1 MKKVAINGFGRIG
14 RASLKIILDKH
25 KNFEVVAINDLGDLN
40 NLAYLLRFDTAQ
52 GRYNKKVSVS
62 GSNLIVGTK
71 KIPFFSEKEPEKL
84 PWKKLKV
91 DVVLE
96 CTGVFTK
103 KEDASKHIQAG
114 AKQVIIS
121 APSKSEGVITVVRGV
136 NEKLAKGQK
145 VIANAS
151 CTTNCTAPVM
161 SVLDQA
167 FGVEKALLTTIH
179 AVTASQRTVDLPVA
193 KDWREGRS
201 VIGNMIPTSTGAAKA
216 TALTLPQLSE
226 KFDGVSVRVPVVCGS
241 LIDVVALLKK
251 NVTVEQVNE
260 AFKKFAKK
268 PQFKNL
274 LEVSEHDE
282 LVSSD
287 IVNTTASAI
296 VDLAFTR
303 VVDGNLVKIMAWYDN
318 EWGYSNRLVEMIAYI

>member
-1 MKKVAINGFGRIG
+1 MKKIAINGFGRIG
-14 RASLKIILDKH
+14 RATLKIILEKH
-25 KNFEVVAINDLGDLN
+25 KNFQVVGINDLGDLN

-52 GRYNKKVSVS
+52 GRYDKKVSVS
-62 GSNLIVGTK
+62 GSNLVVGSK

-103 KEDASKHIQAG
+103 KEDASRHLKAG

-121 APSKSEGVITVVRGV
+121 APSKSEGVVTVVRGV
-136 NEKLAKGQK
+136 NEKQAKGQK
-145 VIANAS
+145 VVANAS

-161 SVLDQA
+161 SVLDQV
-167 FGVEKALLTTIH
+167 FGVEKALLTTVH
-179 AVTASQRTVDLPVA
+179 AVTASQRTVDLSVA

-201 VIGNMIPTSTGAAKA
+201 VIGNIIPTSTGAAKA
-216 TALTLPQLSE
+216 TALTLPQLTG

-241 LIDVVALLKK
+241 LIDVVVLLKK
-251 NVTVEQVNE
+251 NVTVEQVNNT
-260 AFKKFAKK
+260 FKKFAKL
-268 PQFKNL
+268 PQFKGI

-303 VVDGNLVKIMAWYDN
+303 VVDGNLIKVMAWYDN
-318 EWGYSNRLVEMIAYI
+318 EWGYANRLVEMINYL

>member
-103 KEDASKHIQAG
+103 KEDASKHLRAG

-303 VVDGNLVKIMAWYDN
+303 VVDGNLVKVMAWYDN